1 MDGASPSSLE
11 TVRRISESVI
21 IAAISSVALY
31 LVGFVYVD
39 AYYGRL
45 SLEIL
50 PVDLPTP
57 YVAMQS
63 IHAIWGLLGYPLTL
77 LIAIVL
83 YRVLADPAR
92 GSGQWLAQAR
102 QRFPRLLPVLAN
114 ALVVSPLLLKAAT
127 SWQASELPH
136 RSVLAEITSVLA
148 YVGVILLAYVLWL
161 GWQRRF
167 LLAEIRAHRAVPM
180 ALVFAAYLLSAL
192 VYTGEAAELAA
203 IDLLTGASPA
213 ATRVTFVTRPGV
225 FPELA
230 GLDLVLVAERS
241 GTYFVVVREVAP
253 PNSWATSYAIPASAI
268 DAVRMRPFQAPGEAE
283 PDP

>member
-11 TVRRISESVI
+11 TLRRVSESVI

-63 IHAIWGLLGYPLTL
+63 IHAVWGLLSYPLTL

-92 GSGQWLAQAR
+92 GSGQWLAHAR
-102 QRFPRLLPVLAN
+102 ERWPRLLPVLAN
-114 ALVVSPLLLKAAT
+114 LLVVAPLLLKAGE
-127 SWQASELPH
+127 SWQAGELAH
-136 RSVLAEITSVLA
+136 RSVLTEITSVLG
-148 YVGVILLAYVLWL
+148 YMGVILLAYVLWL

-167 LLAEIRAHRAVPM
+167 LLSEIRARNTVSL
-180 ALVFAAYLLSAL
+180 ALVFATYLLSAL
-192 VYTGEAAELAA
+192 VFTGEAAELAA
-203 IDLLTGASPA
+203 VDLLTAASPA
-213 ATRVTFVTRPGV
+213 ATRVTFVTKPGV
-225 FPELA
+225 YPELA
-230 GLDLVLVAERS
+230 DTDLVLVAERS
-241 GTYFVVVREVAP
+241 GTYYVVARETSP
-253 PNSWATSYAIPASAI
+253 PSPWATSYAIPASAI
-268 DAVRMRPFQAPGEAE
+268 DAVRMRPFPAPDE
-283 PDP
+283 PEHQS